1 MQPRVRVKDDSI
13 KQTSRRVRPFLST
26 AHLNQRFAPFAAK
39 MRRAKMPEAVIRT
52 FRYYY
57 AQLVDGATGY
67 VPASQ
72 ALPVHDLP
80 DAAQLDGY
88 ASVGQTALQRAVMIK
103 LNGGLGTTM
112 GMQGPK
118 SLVEVKQGLTFL
130 DIIVRQVLHMRQAYA
145 VRLPLVLMNS
155 FNTQEQS
162 RAALAAYPELDAPG
176 QQDVPLDFLQHKTPK
191 IWQADL
197 APVEWPDDP
206 EKEWCP
212 PGHGD
217 LYLALQTSGLLDQL
231 LAQGY
236 EYAFI
241 SNADNLGA
249 TIDINI
255 LGYLAA
261 EQLPF
266 LMEVAKRTPA
276 DSKGGHLAL
285 SPDQT
290 LLLRE
295 VAQCPVDELEAFQDI
310 ERYAYFNTNNLWL
323 HLPTLQQMLE
333 ANRGVL
339 KLPLIR
345 NEKPVDPTQPETPRV
360 YQLETA
366 MGHAIG
372 LFPGAQAVQ
381 VDRRRFLPVKNTND
395 LLALWSDAY
404 VLQDDYTIALNPA
417 RPGEQAPNVD
427 LDKSYYGLFQQLKER
442 FAHGVPSLLNCTQ
455 LQVQGDIYFAGEIP
469 LEGAVCLCH
478 TGEEPLVLDGEALS
492 RMK

>member
-1 MQPRVRVKDDSI
+1 MQPALRVKEDPI
-13 KQTSRRVRPFLST
+13 KQANQRVRPFLST
-26 AHLNQRFAPFAAK
+26 AHLNRRFAPFAAK
-39 MRRAKMPEAVIRT
+39 MRRAKMPEAIIRT

-57 AQLVDGATGY
+57 AQLVAGATGY

-72 ALPVHDLP
+72 ALPVYDLP
-80 DAAQLDGY
+80 HAEQLDSY
-88 ASVGQTALQRAVMIK
+88 AASGQTALQRTVMIK

-155 FNTQEQS
+155 FNTQTQS
-162 RAALAAYPELDAPG
+162 RAALAAYPALG
-176 QQDVPLDFLQHKTPK
+176 QQAVPLDFLQHKTPK

-197 APVEWPDDP
+197 TPVEWPDDP

-249 TIDINI
+249 TIDVNI

-261 EQLPF
+261 ERLPF
-266 LMEVAKRTPA
+266 LMEVAKRTLA

-285 SPDQT
+285 SPDGN

-295 VAQCPVDELEAFQDI
+295 VAQCPEEELVAFQDI
-310 ERYAYFNTNNLWL
+310 ERYTYFNTNNLWL
-323 HLPTLQQMLE
+323 HLPTLQQML
-333 ANRGVL
+333 ADNRGVL

-345 NEKPVDPTQPETPRV
+345 NEKPVDPTQPETARV

-372 LFPGAQAVQ
+372 LFPDAQAVQ
-381 VDRRRFLPVKNTND
+381 VERQRFLPVKNTND

-404 VLQDDYTIALNPA
+404 VLQDDYTIALNPV
-417 RPGEQAPNVD
+417 RPGGQAPNVE
-427 LDKSYYGLFQQLKER
+427 LDKRYYGLFQQLKDR
-442 FAHGVPSLLNCTQ
+442 FAHGVPSLVDCTQ
-455 LQVQGDIYFAGEIP
+455 FQIQGDIYFAGEIR
-469 LEGAVCLCH
+469 LEGDVCLCH
-478 TGEEPLVLDGEALS
+478 TGEEALVLDGEELPAC
-492 RMK
+492 

>member
-1 MQPRVRVKDDSI
+1 MQAPVRVKENSI

-57 AQLVDGATGY
+57 AQLVEGATGY

-72 ALPVHDLP
+72 ALPVYNLP

-88 ASVGQTALQRAVMIK
+88 ASAGQAALQRAVMIK

-130 DIIVRQVLHMRQAYA
+130 DIIVRQVLHMRQTYA

-162 RAALAAYPELDAPG
+162 RAALAAYPKLDAPS

-197 APVEWPDDP
+197 TPVEWPDDP

-266 LMEVAKRTPA
+266 LMEVAKRTPT
-276 DSKGGHLAL
+276 DSKGGHLGL

-295 VAQCPVDELEAFQDI
+295 VAQCPADELEAFQDI

-323 HLPTLQQMLE
+323 HLPTLQQMLA

-372 LFPGAQAVQ
+372 LFPDAQAVQ

-417 RPGEQAPNVD
+417 RPSGQAPNVD

-478 TGEEPLVLDGEALS
+478 TGEEPLVLDEEALS
-492 RMK
+492 KMK